1 MRVFGKRSRWII
13 AIIVV
18 LAAGG
23 AVWFAKSNLANSTT
37 PTYET
42 SAARTG
48 DIEVTISAA
57 GTLVPKEM
65 VEVGAQVSGQLEE
78 LFVDVGDEVEK
89 GQLLAQIDA
98 TIAQNTV
105 EAQQAQLNSLYASK
119 RQQAASL
126 KLARAE
132 AERAHMLFEADAI
145 ARAD

>member
-89 GQLLAQIDA
+89 GQLL
-98 TIAQNTV
+98 
-105 EAQQAQLNSLYASK
+105 
-119 RQQAASL
+119 
-126 KLARAE
+126 
-132 AERAHMLFEADAI
+132 
-145 ARAD
+145 